1 MAIDLDEDDRP
12 LVLIVSLVTKIL
24 QSLGFFMLAA
34 YGIFF
39 LSIIA
44 GNTRLLID
52 KEAGFLRSFQRAST
66 NAVSVTPEGSGGGIV
81 PGIESLPPGV
91 ALVICIIAAVFF
103 AYLIVLQIEKVI
115 ELWIKVAQCKWK
127 RSILSFL
134 VCLWQVV
141 VAVFAT
147 LWVILLIIVFL
158 FILYIN
164 IAALIEIV

>member
-12 LVLIVSLVTKIL
+12 LVLIVSLATKIL

-39 LSIIA
+39 LSVIA
-44 GNTRLLID
+44 GNTRLLIE
-52 KEAGFLRSFQRAST
+52 KEAGLLRSFQRTST
-66 NAVSVTPEGSGGGIV
+66 SAVSVTPEGSGGGIV

-91 ALVICIIAAVFF
+91 AFVLCIIAAVLF
-103 AYLIVLQIEKVI
+103 AYAIAIQIETLIKY
-115 ELWIKVAQCKWK
+115 WIRVAQCKWK

-141 VAVFAT
+141 LAVFVT
-147 LWVILLIIVFL
+147 VWVVILIVLLL
-158 FILYIN
+158 FTVYIN
-164 IAALIEIV
+164 IAALIAIV